1 MLKILL
7 WVMAIK
13 LTISVPWN
21 LACLLR
27 EIGEKGKG
35 DKT

>member
-7 WVMAIK
+7 WCLAVK

-21 LACLLR
+21 FVRLV
-27 EIGEKGKG
+27 GELFGNRKGE
-35 DKT
+35 